1 MSRATL
7 SPSAHG
13 RALKRK
19 LAGIRGKL
27 TVVKREIAPRPPV
40 GGLAGIVIES
50 RHRMTPERQ
59 KELWQRLETELWKHG
74 LEVAFRDA
82 EFRSR
87 DFIPRVRHIGGKRE
101 VTLRLSYACLDD
113 WRQNE
118 IDAAIAAVKE
128 SFKP

>member
-1 MSRATL
+1 ME
-7 SPSAHG
+7 G
-13 RALKRK
+13 
-19 LAGIRGKL
+19 
-27 TVVKREIAPRPPV
+27 EIVPCPPV

-50 RHRMTPERQ
+50 WHRMNPERQ

-87 DFIPRVRHIGGKRE
+87 DFIPRVRRIGGKRE